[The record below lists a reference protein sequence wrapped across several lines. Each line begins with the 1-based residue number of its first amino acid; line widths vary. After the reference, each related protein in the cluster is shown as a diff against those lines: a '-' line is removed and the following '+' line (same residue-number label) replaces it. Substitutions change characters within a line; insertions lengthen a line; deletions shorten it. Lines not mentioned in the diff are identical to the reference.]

1 MGRKVV
7 VALGGNAILS
17 KDASAAAQQQA
28 LRDTAEHLVKFI
40 ENGDQLIIS
49 HGNGPQVGNLLLQ
62 QASGSTSDNPEMP
75 LDSCVA
81 MTQGSIGYWMQNA
94 MDQVISEKG
103 LDKTVATVVTQVE
116 VSADD
121 PAFAN
126 PTKPIGPFMSKE
138 DADLAKKQNPSF
150 SFVEDAGRGYRR
162 VVPSPKP
169 IGVVETKAVNA
180 LVEAGIVPI
189 SVGGGGVPVVTEGHR
204 LAGKEAVID
213 KDFASEKLAE
223 LVGAD
228 ALIILTA
235 VPNIFVNF
243 NKPDQ
248 KKLEQVSVADLHQ
261 YIGEKQFAPGSMLPK
276 VEAAID
282 FVEATGNEAVVT
294 ALDNIEGFINDGSG
308 TIIVPNKNRS
318 TIA

>member
-1 MGRKVV
+1 MGRKIV

-17 KDASAAAQQQA
+17 KDASAAAQQKA
-28 LRDTAEHLVKFI
+28 LLETAEQLVKFI

-62 QASGSTSDNPEMP
+62 QAAGSTEDNPAMP
-75 LDSCVA
+75 LDTAVA

-94 MDQVISEKG
+94 MNRVLKEKG
-103 LDKTVATVVTQVE
+103 INKTVATVVTQVE

-121 PAFAN
+121 PAFEK
-126 PTKPIGPFMSKE
+126 PTKPIGPFMSKAE
-138 DADLAKKQNPSF
+138 ADLAKKENPDF
-150 SFVEDAGRGYRR
+150 TFVEDAGRGYRR

-169 IGVVETKAVNA
+169 IGVVETDAVKS
-180 LVEAGIVPI
+180 LVDAGIVPI
-189 SVGGGGVPVVTEGHR
+189 SVGGGGIPVVSNGNQLLGR
-204 LAGKEAVID
+204 EAVID

-235 VPNIFVNF
+235 VPNIYVNF
-243 NKPDQ
+243 NQPDQ
-248 KKLEQVSVADLHQ
+248 KKLEQVSVAELET
-261 YIGEKQFAPGSMLPK
+261 YIGQNQFAPGSMLPK

-282 FVEATGNEAVVT
+282 FVKATGNQAVVT
-294 ALDNIEGFINDGSG
+294 ALDNIEGFVQNGSG
-308 TIIVPNKNRS
+308 TVITEKVGIQN
-318 TIA
+318 